1 MSLAASA
8 LFFAL
13 FARVRGRG
21 ILRTSPVR
29 GSRFPLGEGFL
40 TPETLAAVATELPCH
55 VRGPRGTRGGGGG
68 RRGVGSRYNQGSRTN
83 TEEGERRWDLWRNEA
98 HSGGGRGRPTGPWR
112 ACSGVA
118 RSSRAGLGRRKILVA
133 ARNRPKLRLLLPPRL
148 RTNPSTWAS
157 SNGSLSSG
165 IRASSP
171 TRTSKPRRS
180 SCSVSERR
188 VCRRG
193 EHLGRGDA
201 LRPSFMPLFIGVRGI
216 GFLRSSLAGS
226 WIRPRNSPARCPGS
240 ALSALEAVR
249 II

>member
-118 RSSRAGLGRRKILVA
+118 RSSRAGLGRRRTSVA
-133 ARNRPKLRLLLPPRL
+133 ARNRPKLRPLLPPRL

-157 SNGSLSSG
+157 WNGSPSFG
-165 IRASSP
+165 IRASSA
-171 TRTSKPRRS
+171 TRSSRPRRS
-180 SCSVSERR
+180 RSSASERR
-188 VCRRG
+188 VRHRR
-193 EHLGRGDA
+193 ENPRSAVMYWSAVGRPPKG
-201 LRPSFMPLFIGVRGI
+201 
-216 GFLRSSLAGS
+216 RSKQCAAG
-226 WIRPRNSPARCPGS
+226 
-240 ALSALEAVR
+240 
-249 II
+249 

>member
-83 TEEGERRWDLWRNEA
+83 TEEGESRWDLWRNEA

-118 RSSRAGLGRRKILVA
+118 RSCRAGLGRRKTLVA
-133 ARNRPKLRLLLPPRL
+133 ARNRPKLRPLLPPRL
-148 RTNPSTWAS
+148 QHPNPSTWAS
-157 SNGSLSSG
+157 WRGSLSCG

-171 TRTSKPRRS
+171 TRISKPRRS
-180 SCSVSERR
+180 SSSVSERR
-188 VCRRG
+188 VRRRG
-193 EHLGRGDA
+193 EHLGRGHA
-201 LRPSFMPLFIGVRGI
+201 LRSSFMPLFTVVRGI
-216 GFLRSSLAGS
+216 GILRT
-226 WIRPRNSPARCPGS
+226 SPFGHSPKFAKEVVINT
-240 ALSALEAVR
+240 AFE
-249 II
+249 

>member
-118 RSSRAGLGRRKILVA
+118 RSCRAGLGRRRTSVA
-133 ARNRPKLRLLLPPRL
+133 ASNRAMRRRPPRL
-148 RTNPSTWAS
+148 HPSLSTWAS
-157 SNGSLSSG
+157 WSGSPSYASKASLATRSS
-165 IRASSP
+165 R
-171 TRTSKPRRS
+171 PRRS
-180 SCSVSERR
+180 
-188 VCRRG
+188 
-193 EHLGRGDA
+193 
-201 LRPSFMPLFIGVRGI
+201 
-216 GFLRSSLAGS
+216 RSSESESLPNNNVVLRLAG
-226 WIRPRNSPARCPGS
+226 
-240 ALSALEAVR
+240 
-249 II
+249 